1 MKDPSPGTDKRR
13 SIVIGWHG
21 LGVGVLGAALS
32 IGAADGGTA
41 PHYRDFQLGGNLPAI
56 SALVGVPASDAKTLH
71 ERPALLQ
78 DLEWRRGYTGGNET
92 AVDPVQQIAFSFYDD
107 QLFRLVIDYDRDR
120 TEGMTDA
127 DMVEAISTMYGTPVK
142 PAAKTNRPALTRV
155 DEESGTRLAAWGGGE
170 YAAVLYRSSY
180 ASGFRMVVTSP
191 RLTALARKAEAQALR
206 LEERDAPQRE
216 RARQQKE
223 AETERAA
230 KAKARSANKA
240 GFKP

>member
-1 MKDPSPGTDKRR
+1 M
-13 SIVIGWHG
+13 IGWHD
-21 LGVGVLGAALS
+21 LGVGAFAAVLS
-32 IGAADGGTA
+32 IGAADGTA
-41 PHYRDFQLGGNLPAI
+41 ARYRDFQLGGGLQAI
-56 SALVGVPASDAKTLH
+56 SALAGVAATEAKTIH
-71 ERPALLQ
+71 QKPALLQ
-78 DLEWRRGYTGGNET
+78 DLEWRRGYTGGSG
-92 AVDPVQQIAFSFYDD
+92 APVDPVQQIAFSFYDD

-142 PAAKTNRPALTRV
+142 PGAKAPRPALARI
-155 DEESGTRLAAWGGGE
+155 DEESGVRVAEWAGGE

-191 RLTALARKAEAQALR
+191 RLASLARKAEAQALR

-223 AETERAA
+223 ADTDRAA
-230 KAKARSANKA
+230 KAKARIANKA
-240 GFKP
+240 VFKP

>member
-1 MKDPSPGTDKRR
+1 MR
-13 SIVIGWHG
+13 V
-21 LGVGVLGAALS
+21 A
-32 IGAADGGTA
+32 
-41 PHYRDFQLGGNLPAI
+41 
-56 SALVGVPASDAKTLH
+56 
-71 ERPALLQ
+71 
-78 DLEWRRGYTGGNET
+78 EWG
-92 AVDPVQQIAFSFYDD
+92 S
-107 QLFRLVIDYDRDR
+107 
-120 TEGMTDA
+120 
-127 DMVEAISTMYGTPVK
+127 
-142 PAAKTNRPALTRV
+142 
-155 DEESGTRLAAWGGGE
+155 GE

-240 GFKP
+240 AFKP

>member
-1 MKDPSPGTDKRR
+1 MIR
-13 SIVIGWHG
+13 WHA
-21 LGVGVLGAALS
+21 LGVAVLGAAVS
-32 IGAADGGTA
+32 IGAVDGATA
-41 PHYRDFQLGGNLPAI
+41 PRYRDFQLGGDLRAI
-56 SALVGVPASDAKTLH
+56 SALAGVPAADAKTIH

-78 DLEWRRGYTGGNET
+78 DLEWRRGYSGSNEA

-127 DMVEAISTMYGTPVK
+127 DMVEAISTMYGAPLK
-142 PAAKTNRPALTRV
+142 PASKATSSTVARA
-155 DEESGTRLAAWGGGE
+155 DEESGVRVAEWGSDQ

-191 RLTALARKAEAQALR
+191 RLTALARKAEAQALK
-206 LEERDAPQRE
+206 LEERDAPRRE

-223 AETERAA
+223 TETEQAA
-230 KAKARSANKA
+230 KAKARAANKA
-240 GFKP
+240 AFKP

>member
-1 MKDPSPGTDKRR
+1 M
-13 SIVIGWHG
+13 IGWHF

-32 IGAADGGTA
+32 IGAVDGGTA
-41 PHYRDFQLGGNLPAI
+41 AHYRDFQLGGNLQAI
-56 SALVGVPASDAKTLH
+56 SALVGVPATDARTIH

-78 DLEWRRGYTGGNET
+78 DLEWRRGYTASSET
-92 AVDPVQQIAFSFYDD
+92 AVDSVQQIAFSFCDD

-120 TEGMTDA
+120 TDGMTGA

-142 PAAKTNRPALTRV
+142 PASKANRPALAPM
-155 DEESGTRLAAWGGGE
+155 DEESGVRVAEWGGGE

-180 ASGFRMVVTSP
+180 ASGFRLVVTSP

-230 KAKARSANKA
+230 KAQARSANKTA
-240 GFKP
+240 FKP